1 MSARNGGPATGC
13 VLCGA
18 GYCDE
23 HEATAGHNEDRLAE
37 LAAKANRMGIDVSDL
52 AVLRIRRSCDIDT
65 TKRPERVLWRDAAD
79 ANPEESVLSVG
90 EAAII
95 SGPGGVGKSTIASGL
110 AALASTGGGAHC
122 GIRIGD
128 VRTTILSYED
138 AAYWLACRAGMGE
151 ARITTSRP
159 SADPPPLFEAGET
172 GAVQPTP
179 AWDALRAHLIEDGTR
194 LVVIDPIAAAV
205 TNGHSAVGVARGVML
220 HLRELATEIGG
231 AVLAIAHDTKGAR
244 AEVQAGQ
251 EVGPGAVAG
260 SAAWHDAAR
269 TVLHLQRDRA
279 SGPGRFLL
287 RCVKAN
293 YSPRGWAG
301 NLRETSP
308 WRGLEAVPGRECV
321 TGDEIR
327 ERRAAAKPRADT
339 SERDER
345 IRSLS
350 AEGMPQRDIAAAV
363 GCSKTTVV
371 RVLRRT

>member
-1 MSARNGGPATGC
+1 MSDRARVGSELSVLPPDGKHRKFTRWENSAILAPPSTNGTAPA
-13 VLCGA
+13 L
-18 GYCDE
+18 
-23 HEATAGHNEDRLAE
+23 
-37 LAAKANRMGIDVSDL
+37 
-52 AVLRIRRSCDIDT
+52 LRIRRSSDIDT
-65 TKRPERVLWRDAAD
+65 TKRPERILWRDAAE

-95 SGPGGVGKSTIASGL
+95 SGPGGVGKSTIVTGL

-122 GIRIGD
+122 GIRVGD
-128 VRTTILSYED
+128 VRTTVVSYED
-138 AAYWLACRAGMGE
+138 ADYWIARRAGWVK
-151 ARITTSRP
+151 ADHDFATIT
-159 SADPPPLFEAGET
+159 DPPALFEAGET
-172 GAVQPTP
+172 GGVQPTP
-179 AWDALRAHLIEDGTR
+179 GWDALRSHLIADKSR
-194 LVVIDPIAAAV
+194 LVILDPVAAAV

-220 HLRELATEIGG
+220 HLRELAAEMNG

-260 SAAWHDAAR
+260 STAWHDAAR
-269 TVLHLQRDRA
+269 SVLHLQRDRA

-321 TGDEIR
+321 TADEIR
-327 ERRAAAKPRADT
+327 ERRKAPQDDT
-339 SERDER
+339 SERDNR
-345 IRSLS
+345 IRALS
-350 AEGMPQRDIAAAV
+350 AKGVAQRTIAERV
-363 GCSKTTVV
+363 GCSKTTVL
-371 RVLRRT
+371 RVLRE